1 MNADWALVWS
11 NLVYLLPVAV
21 LLYKSWNNRTK
32 FGVEIGVLLSVLV
45 VSSIHH
51 ACDTASIRQ
60 CHQRPLSE
68 YFLDLYMSYLSIMIT
83 FGAFYHKTMRAAYHC
98 VALPVVALVT
108 AYWGNDM
115 TAASVMIAL
124 SAALFVFHEVPRWLR
139 EPLVLARI
147 LPAVLLM
154 ALALWSKSQSD
165 RVEQNENPEWY
176 LKWHVMWHV
185 FSAVA
190 AAFLFADLAHDTH
203 EERERLREHKRRHQS
218 MRRYSVL
225 A

>member
-1 MNADWALVWS
+1 MNSDWALVWS

-21 LLYKSWNNRTK
+21 LLYKSWHNRSK
-32 FGVEIGVLLSVLV
+32 FDVEIGVLLSVLI

-60 CHQRPLSE
+60 CRQRPLSV
-68 YFLDLYMSYLSIMIT
+68 YFLDLYMSYLAIMIT
-83 FGAFYHKTMRAAYHC
+83 FGAFYHKTMRANYHR
-98 VALPVVALVT
+98 VAFPTVAFVT
-108 AYWGNDM
+108 AYWGDDV

-124 SAALFVFHEVPRWLR
+124 SAALFVFHEVPRWIR
-139 EPLVLARI
+139 EPWVLVRI

-154 ALALWSKSQSD
+154 SLALWSKSQSD
-165 RVEQNENPEWY
+165 KVEQNEDPAWY

-190 AAFLFADLAHDTH
+190 AAFLFADLAHDTL
-203 EERERLREHKRRHQS
+203 EEREELREHKRRHKR